1 MVEADLAVSAPFSE
15 VLAHA
20 GFATTV
26 ARNATAAIASAE
38 DTSPSLVL
46 LELVLAG
53 VNGHE
58 VREQLRTIADVPIVM
73 LTATRADAD
82 RDAWHG
88 HDGGADDYV
97 VKPIDDLEAVA
108 LIRATLRRAATAE
121 RALRAIVH
129 VGPIEVDLAEQ
140 RARLAGEELAL
151 APKELELLA
160 RLARDAGEVVTRAD
174 LMSDVWSAGWFG
186 STKTLDVHI
195 GWLRRKLGDDPNS
208 PRFIETVRGVGF
220 RFSAAEVEE
229 P

>member
-1 MVEADLAVSAPFSE
+1 MVEGDTAISDPFAE

-20 GFATTV
+20 GFDATV
-26 ARNATAAIASAE
+26 VCTAAAALASAE
-38 DTSPSLVL
+38 DARPSLVL

-53 VNGHE
+53 AEGHE
-58 VREQLRTIADVPIVM
+58 VREQLRAIADIPIVM
-73 LTATRADAD
+73 LTATRAEAD
-82 RDAWHG
+82 QDAWHG
-88 HDGGADDYV
+88 NDGGADDYV

-108 LIRATLRRAATAE
+108 LIRATLRRASDAAQ
-121 RALRAIVH
+121 ALRAIVH
-129 VGPIEVDLAEQ
+129 VGPIEVDIAK
-140 RARLAGEELAL
+140 RCARLAGEELAL

-195 GWLRRKLGDDPNS
+195 GWLRRKLGEDPRH

-220 RFSAAEVEE
+220 RLASAA
-229 P
+229 